1 MRSVTVAEGVVDR
14 LVYVGADGYT
24 VAVLTTG
31 ERSETKIAGTVLH
44 GLQPGETVRVDG
56 DWTNS
61 GTLKVD
67 ECERVLPATVH
78 AIRRYLG
85 SGLVRGIGRKLADAI
100 VDTFGPDTLD
110 VIDREPKRLMEVHQ
124 IGRERL
130 AKIIT
135 AWADQRAVREVMVF
149 LQGVGVSPALAVRI
163 HRKLGEQSL
172 HVVRNEP
179 YRLVEEV
186 WGIGFATADTIA
198 LAAGIPE
205 QSPERMQAAV
215 LHTLLQARTMGGHCF
230 LPVTEVL
237 THTTAMVA
245 QDEEL
250 IRAALHALRRK
261 RKVVQEQIA
270 GKDVVFQAHL
280 HQQETMLADNVMRL
294 LGTPSS
300 LPGKP
305 KFDSPELDD
314 TQRQALEMALTHTV
328 SILTGGPGCGKSFTV
343 RHIAT
348 TAKAAGAKITL
359 AAPTGRAARR
369 LSELTGL
376 PAMTVHRM
384 LCLGRNAEPED
395 DGGLF
400 DVNDPLSADLIVVDE
415 SSMLDVGLA
424 DALVDK
430 IPAGAHL
437 LLVGDVDQLPSVG
450 PGSVLR
456 DLLAVPGVP
465 RTHLSRVY
473 RQGAGS
479 GITANAVSVRDGVV
493 PVNNAEFW
501 FVPAEEPKDIA
512 ETVVDIATRR
522 LPAAYGIEPSKV
534 QVLCPGRARDVG
546 ALHIGRLLQDVLN
559 PHRDGDAQYWSDD
572 RAFRV
577 GDRVMPIRNN
587 YDKGKNGVFNG
598 TAGTVTALSL
608 EDRLLEVTLED
619 GEAVEYDFDELE
631 ELAHGYAITVHRS
644 QGSEYP
650 YVVVP
655 LSTSAGMLL
664 LRRNL
669 LYTAITRAKAMVVLV
684 GQPRALRMAVEQTG
698 GRRNTA
704 LTWRFTGE
712 DLAAGVLPPLR
723 EDHGQ
728 VAAF

>member
-1 MRSVTVAEGVVDR
+1 MGSVTVAEGVVDR
-14 LVYVGADGYT
+14 LIYVGADGYT
-24 VAVLTTG
+24 VAILTTG
-31 ERSETKIAGTVLH
+31 ERSETKIGGTVLH

-110 VIDREPKRLMEVHQ
+110 VIDREPRRLMEVHQ
-124 IGRERL
+124 IGRDRM
-130 AKIIT
+130 AKIIA

-250 IRAALHALRRK
+250 IRTALHALRRR
-261 RKVVQEQIA
+261 RKVVQEQI
-270 GKDVVFQAHL
+270 GGREVVFSAHL

-305 KFDSPELDD
+305 KLDSPELDD
-314 TQRQALEMALTHTV
+314 TQRQALEMALTNTV

-369 LSELTGL
+369 LSELTGM

-384 LCLGRNAEPED
+384 LGRNAEPED

-456 DLLAVPGVP
+456 DLLDVPDIP
-465 RTHLSRVY
+465 RTHLTRVY

-493 PVNNAEFW
+493 PVNNPEFW

-522 LPAAYGIEPSKV
+522 LPAAYGIEPNKV

-559 PHRDGDAQYWSDD
+559 PHRDGDPQYWSDD

-587 YDKGKNGVFNG
+587 YDKGRNGVFNG

-684 GQPRALRMAVEQTG
+684 GQPKALRIAVEQTG

>member
-1 MRSVTVAEGVVDR
+1 MGSVTVAEGVVDR
-14 LVYVGADGYT
+14 LIYVGADGYT

-56 DWTNS
+56 DWTTS
-61 GTLKVD
+61 GTLRVG

-100 VDTFGPDTLD
+100 VDTFGEDTLD
-110 VIDREPKRLMEVHQ
+110 VIDRDPKRLMEVHQ
-124 IGRERL
+124 IGRDRM

-172 HVVRNEP
+172 QVVRNEP

-230 LPVTEVL
+230 LPVNEVL
-237 THTTAMVA
+237 THTTAMVE
-245 QDEEL
+245 QDEEM
-250 IRAALHALRRK
+250 IRAALHALRRR
-261 RKVVQEQIA
+261 RKVVQEQIN
-270 GKDVVFQAHL
+270 GRDVVFQAHL
-280 HQQETMLADNVMRL
+280 HQQETLLADNVIRL

-305 KFDSPELDD
+305 KLDGPELDD
-314 TQRQALEMALTHTV
+314 TQRQAVEMALTHTV

-343 RHIAT
+343 RHIAK
-348 TAKAAGAKITL
+348 TAKAAGAKVTL

-369 LSELTGL
+369 LSELTGM

-384 LCLGRNAEPED
+384 LGRNTEPED
-395 DGGLF
+395 DGSLF

-415 SSMLDVGLA
+415 SSMLDIGLA

-430 IPAGAHL
+430 IPPGAHL

-456 DLLAVPGVP
+456 DLLDVPDIP

-479 GITANAVSVRDGVV
+479 GITANAVNVREGVL
-493 PVNNAEFW
+493 PVNNPEFW
-501 FVPAEEPKDIA
+501 FVPAEDPKDIA

-522 LPAAYGIEPSKV
+522 LPAAYGIEPSRI

-546 ALHIGRLLQDVLN
+546 ALNIGRLLQDVLN
-559 PHRDGDAQYWSDD
+559 PHREGDAQYWSDD

-587 YDKGKNGVFNG
+587 YDKGKAGVFNG

-608 EDRLLEVTLED
+608 EDRLLQVTLED

-698 GRRNTA
+698 DRRNTA

>member
-1 MRSVTVAEGVVDR
+1 MAVAEGVVDR

-24 VAVLTTG
+24 VAILTTG
-31 ERSETKIAGTVLH
+31 ERSETKIGGTVLH

-56 DWTNS
+56 EWSKS
-61 GTLKVD
+61 GTLRVT
-67 ECERVLPATVH
+67 ECERILPATVH

-100 VDTFGPDTLD
+100 VDTFGADTLD
-110 VIDREPKRLMEVHQ
+110 VIDREPRRLLEVHQ

-130 AKIIT
+130 AKIIS

-215 LHTLLQARTMGGHCF
+215 LHTLQTARSMGGHCF
-230 LPVTEVL
+230 LPVVEVL
-237 THTTAMVA
+237 THTTAMVE

-250 IRAALHALRRK
+250 IRAALHALRRRK
-261 RKVVQEQIA
+261 KVVQEQI
-270 GKDVVFQAHL
+270 GGRDVVFSAHL

-305 KFDSPELDD
+305 KLDSPELDD
-314 TQRQALEMALTHTV
+314 TQRQALRMALTNTV

-343 RHIAT
+343 RHIAR
-348 TAKAAGAKITL
+348 TAKSVGAKVTL

-369 LSELTGL
+369 LSELTGM

-384 LCLGRNAEPED
+384 LGRNAEPED
-395 DGGLF
+395 EDGGLF
-400 DVNDPLSADLIVVDE
+400 DVHDPMQADLIVVDE

-456 DLLAVPGVP
+456 DLLDVPDIP

-473 RQGAGS
+473 RQGDGS
-479 GITANAVSVRDGVV
+479 GITANAVSVREGIV
-493 PVNNAEFW
+493 PVNNPEFW
-501 FVPAEEPKDIA
+501 FVPAEDATDIA

-522 LPAAYGIEPSKV
+522 LPAAYGIEPSQV
-534 QVLCPGRARDVG
+534 QVLCPGRAREVG

-559 PHRDGDAQYWSDD
+559 PHREGEPQYWSDD

-598 TAGTVTALSL
+598 TAGTVTGLSL
-608 EDRLLEVTLED
+608 EDRLLEITLED

-669 LYTAITRAKAMVVLV
+669 LYTAITRAKRMAVLV

-698 GRRNTA
+698 DRRNTA

-712 DLAAGVLPPLR
+712 DLAAAVLPPLR
-723 EDHGQ
+723 DDNGQ